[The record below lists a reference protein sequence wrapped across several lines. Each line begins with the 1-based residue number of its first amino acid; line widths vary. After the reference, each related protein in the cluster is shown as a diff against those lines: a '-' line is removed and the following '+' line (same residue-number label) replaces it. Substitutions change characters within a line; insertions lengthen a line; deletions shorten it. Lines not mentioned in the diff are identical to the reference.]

1 MRYGRHPAEF
11 GSPGVRLRLQR
22 LIMDPAE
29 RRHKTPFTIDADM
42 DLGPWTASWLRLH
55 GPDVTVR
62 RGAVPTTL
70 PSPDARGRFW
80 QCSPGRTL
88 IVFPSGVRFLVENGE
103 SIRYEVDSGA
113 TTRAGARV
121 DDVHLRALFWAIP
134 FTALVLQRGLLAIH
148 ASGVSVAEDVVA
160 FAGASGAG
168 KSTLAAAL
176 AGRGYALFTDDVLI
190 VDPDA
195 GDEGLPCWGFQN
207 LKLFPDAIDLA
218 RAVGGYRVRNGRK
231 EKENRVK
238 HYAEPQRR
246 AKRLAGTLRLLG
258 LLIAGSESGHAQ
270 RTRVDRLS
278 GKYAVKA
285 CFHSLQYPRLAFAVS
300 GSPRMFERL
309 ASVAGLTEVF
319 EFRRF
324 MDTGRFQADVAHLM
338 RELPT
343 PATA

>member
-1 MRYGRHPAEF
+1 
-11 GSPGVRLRLQR
+11 
-22 LIMDPAE
+22 
-29 RRHKTPFTIDADM
+29 M
-42 DLGPWTASWLRLH
+42 DLGPWVASWLRLH
-55 GPDVTVR
+55 GPDVTIR
-62 RGAVPTTL
+62 RGTVPTTL

-88 IVFPSGVRFLVENGE
+88 VVFPSGVRFLVEDGE
-103 SIRYEVDSGA
+103 SIRYEVDQGA
-113 TTRAGARV
+113 TTKTGARV
-121 DDVHLRALFWAIP
+121 GGLELRALLWARP
-134 FTALVLQRGLLAIH
+134 FAALVLQRGLLALH
-148 ASGVSVAEDVVA
+148 ASGVSIAEDVVA

-176 AGRGYALFTDDVLI
+176 AGRGYSFFADDMLI

-195 GDEGLPCWGFQN
+195 GDEALPCYGIQN
-207 LKLFPDAIDLA
+207 LKLFPDAIDLV
-218 RAVGGYRVRNGRK
+218 RAVGVSNVRNGRGGTP
-231 EKENRVK
+231 VK

-246 AKRLAGTLRLLG
+246 AKRLAGTLRGLG
-258 LLIAGSESGHAQ
+258 TLIASSRSGQAY

-285 CFHSLQYPRLAFAVS
+285 CFRALYQPKLAFAVS
-300 GSPRMFERL
+300 GSPRILEQL
-309 ASVAGLTEVF
+309 ASVAGHADVF

-324 MDTGRFQADVAHLM
+324 MDTDRFWADVAHLI